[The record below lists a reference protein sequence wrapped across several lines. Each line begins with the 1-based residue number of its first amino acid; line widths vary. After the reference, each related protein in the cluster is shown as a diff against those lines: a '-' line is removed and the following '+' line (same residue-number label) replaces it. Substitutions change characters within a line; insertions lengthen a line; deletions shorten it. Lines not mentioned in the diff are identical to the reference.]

1 MEIRKM
7 MRDHCILEINQ
18 QTEYLTRPPFK
29 SVCENVGALA
39 GQKVDP
45 TLYKTLHPRWSLC
58 FVFSLRAVVCETII
72 EFMNK
77 TKQTTNKQKSELDS
91 FSCYYDV

>member
-1 MEIRKM
+1 
-7 MRDHCILEINQ
+7 
-18 QTEYLTRPPFK
+18 
-29 SVCENVGALA
+29 VGALA

-77 TKQTTNKQKSELDS
+77 TKQTKK
-91 FSCYYDV
+91 